1 MREVRLREL
10 TRRVDLLIAGFPQF
24 LEYFL
29 RKPAFRRPEQLNY
42 HRETIALRSAAGS
55 VSKALATPGFIPKLY
70 DTLRA
75 WGIGSRLSRLVPLP
89 EFETALRR
97 QEAAIGA
104 LDGLSIDDPALSV
117 QNESDRLW
125 RLVSDLDIVENK
137 AKVVAGT
144 KALHHLLPDL
154 VVPIDRDY
162 TRNFFGW
169 HAPEFQNHQHE
180 CFALAFAEFARVARA
195 ANPVQYVGQGW
206 NTSRTKVIDNALVG
220 IFVAG
225 QEIRASQRSAG

>member
-1 MREVRLREL
+1 MREARLSEL
-10 TRRVDLLIAGFPQF
+10 RQRVDLLIAGFPQF

-29 RKPAFRRPEQLNY
+29 RKPAFRRPDQLNY
-42 HRETIALRSAAGS
+42 HRETITVRLTAGS

-89 EFETALRR
+89 EFESALRR
-97 QEAAIGA
+97 QEASIAA
-104 LDGLSIDDPALSV
+104 LEAFSIDDPALSV
-117 QNESDRLW
+117 AKASDRLW
-125 RLVSDLDIVENK
+125 HLMSELDIVENK
-137 AKVVAGT
+137 SKIVAGT

-169 HAPEFQNHQHE
+169 HAPEFQNQQHE
-180 CFALAFAEFARVARA
+180 CFALAFTEFVRVARA
-195 ANPVQYVGQGW
+195 TNPEQYVGQGW

-220 IFVAG
+220 VFVAG
-225 QEIRASQRSAG
+225 QQIRASQKSAG